1 MKSANEKPAQS
12 GFSIHDILY
21 VIFKHKWK
29 IIFLTLAGL
38 LASGMMYYNVVQNPT
53 FESTAKVNIRYFV
66 EVLPNSDAQVRSG
79 GLATE
84 VEILTSRDTAIA
96 VAEEVG
102 PEVLLPDAE
111 KPVSGEDAAGI
122 VSGGLTV
129 KIPAVGKKKSSNM
142 LYLSYR
148 HSDPD
153 LAVEVLQKTIDT
165 YFIKHLNYHRS
176 PEAFAEYAKKA
187 DKALSVLRQ
196 TEAEINRIKSE
207 SGVLTIGATMAEF
220 ESRRQFIRDTRG
232 AVESELAAQT
242 ARVEELEQVVPA
254 ALPSSDLLSVPAVP
268 SQQQLAADRLRV
280 AALAEMQDH
289 QERLSMLQQKRN
301 EMLLKVKP
309 GAPMLTS
316 LDRQIREVRQKL
328 IELSAKYPDLAT
340 RMTADNGTQAQ
351 APVQSLEQER
361 AILSGLTAK
370 LESIKEQEAGLSDEV
385 ARLSALS
392 FKLQELD
399 FRRTEEDQKYRLFQS
414 SLEQAKITEALDPS
428 KMPNIKIIQSP
439 TPPVKSIDEESLKM
453 IMGVAGV
460 GLVLG
465 LGIAFLLEMVI
476 DRKVTRPIEIETR
489 LQLPLM
495 MSIPLVRAKDEISK
509 LIGRESGTELLGDTG
524 DAVLPPVPSTSS
536 IESVHH
542 EREHFIVPYTS
553 AIRDRVIFN
562 FEVNNINHKP
572 KLVAVTGLTAGAGT
586 STVAAG
592 LAKAFAE
599 TEGRKVLL
607 VDLNPPSNGARITS
621 KPTDSL
627 VKALQV
633 SRSEDFHRSS
643 RSLYFATA
651 PTRREGRTGES
662 LAPTKLN
669 ELMPYL
675 TASDFDYI
683 IFDMPP
689 VDPTSPTQAMAGFM
703 DKVLLVLDAQK
714 TTKERLQ
721 WGYKQL
727 ENGRADV
734 SCVYNKARSH
744 APSWV
749 EGAA

>member
-1 MKSANEKPAQS
+1 MKSANEKPATS
-12 GFSIHDILY
+12 GFGLHDILY

-29 IIFLTLAGL
+29 IILFTFAGFFAAGL
-38 LASGMMYYNVVQNPT
+38 MYYKVVQNPT

-66 EVLPNSDAQVRSG
+66 ETLPNSDAQIRSG

-96 VAEEVG
+96 VASEVG
-102 PEVLLPDAE
+102 PEVLLPEAGR
-111 KPVSGEDAAGI
+111 PVTAEDAAGV

-129 KIPAVGKKKSSNM
+129 KIPSVGRKNSSDM

-153 LAVEVLQKTIDT
+153 LAVEVLEKTIDT

-187 DKALSVLRQ
+187 DIALATLRE

-220 ESRRQFIRDTRG
+220 ESRRQFIRDTLG

-242 ARVEELEQVVPA
+242 ARVQELEEGIPA
-254 ALPSSDLLSVPAVP
+254 ALPIDGTLDIAAEPDE
-268 SQQQLAADRLRV
+268 QQLAADRLRV
-280 AALAEMQDH
+280 AALAEMQDL
-289 QERLSMLQQKRN
+289 QDRLDMLQQKRN
-301 EMLLKVKP
+301 ELLLKVKP
-309 GAPMLTS
+309 GAPMVAS
-316 LDRQIREVRQKL
+316 LDRQIREVRQKR
-328 IELSAKYPDLAT
+328 IELSAKYPELAT
-340 RMTADNGTQAQ
+340 RMTTRNGTQAQ

-361 AILSGLTAK
+361 AILSALTAK
-370 LESIKEQEAGLSDEV
+370 LKSIKEQEAGLSDEV

-399 FRRTEEDQKYRLFQS
+399 FRRTEEEQKYRLFQS

-439 TPPVKSIDEESLKM
+439 TPPIKSIDEESLKM

-460 GLVLG
+460 GLALG

-495 MSIPLVRAKDEISK
+495 MSIPLVRAKDGISK
-509 LIGRESGTELLGDTG
+509 LIGREPGLELLGDAG
-524 DAVLPPVPSTSS
+524 DVILPPVPSTAA
-536 IESVHH
+536 IESVNH
-542 EREHFIVPYTS
+542 EQEHFIVPYTS

-599 TEGRKVLL
+599 TDGRKVLL
-607 VDLNPPSNGARITS
+607 VDLNPPSSGARITS

-633 SRSEDFHRSS
+633 SRSEGFHRSS
-643 RSLYFATA
+643 RSLYFASA
-651 PTRREGRTGES
+651 PTRRGGRTGES

-689 VDPTSPTQAMAGFM
+689 VDPTSPTQAMAGLM

-727 ENGRADV
+727 ESGRADV
-734 SCVYNKARSH
+734 SCVYNKAQTH